1 MGRNRKRG
9 ASAAAIGASGELG
22 GARGRD
28 AGSSAHTVA
37 DPFYPGLRDFLQT
50 PRGREVALNEL
61 SQMLEV
67 ARATQRAYD
76 AAYGE
81 GARVLY
87 GTAHEWGAALVAT
100 RKQPARDLRRHVLEL
115 VKTIRDTVTRVQQGL
130 RDADADGLSRLE
142 LVRESIA
149 QAQRALHE
157 LTLVVD
163 ATLIHTSDDVE
174 RAEPEFPVVLQSG
187 VIDLDAHR

>member
-9 ASAAAIGASGELG
+9 ASAAAWGPNGELG
-22 GARGRD
+22 GSRSRD
-28 AGSSAHTVA
+28 VRESAHTVA

-50 PRGREVALNEL
+50 PRGRDVALHEL

-67 ARATQRAYD
+67 ARAAQRAYD
-76 AAYGE
+76 AAYGH

-100 RKQPARDLRRHVLEL
+100 RKQPPRDLRAHVLEL
-115 VKTIRDTVTRVQQGL
+115 VKTIRDTVTRVQHGL
-130 RDADADGLSRLE
+130 RDVDADGISRLE

-149 QAQRALHE
+149 QAQQALHE

-163 ATLIHTSDDVE
+163 ATLLHESNAAEESE
-174 RAEPEFPVVLQSG
+174 RPVLQSG

>member
-9 ASAAAIGASGELG
+9 ASAATCGMNGELG
-22 GARGRD
+22 GARGGD
-28 AGSSAHTVA
+28 VGASVHTVA

-50 PRGREVALNEL
+50 PRGRDVALNEL

-76 AAYGE
+76 AAYGH

-87 GTAHEWGAALVAT
+87 GTAHEWGAALIAT
-100 RKQPARDLRRHVLEL
+100 RKQAPRDLRRHVLEL
-115 VKTIRDTVTRVQQGL
+115 VTTIRDTVVRVQNGL

-149 QAQRALHE
+149 QAQQALHE

-163 ATLIHTSDDVE
+163 ATLLHESNAADE
-174 RAEPEFPVVLQSG
+174 EPEPAVVLQSG